1 MSSEKTEKPTLK
13 KIQDARKKGQV
24 AKSLELPIGC
34 QLAVLLI
41 YITSQGGNINND
53 IIQLIHLTMS
63 CLLLPIEQGIQ
74 IFIQGFIKLM
84 FKSVFLIGAILIA
97 ITIISFIVQTGFL
110 IATESMGFKADKLNV
125 VNNLKQMF
133 SAKNLVEFL
142 KSLIKITI
150 ISCVFSYL
158 LYHYGGSMQYL
169 PTLSLSDSMNV
180 IYKMIYWLWGA
191 LVICYLLFFMADF
204 AFQKQQ
210 IMKQLMMS
218 KEEIKQEFKNAEGNQ
233 EIKGHRR
240 AMHQEI
246 QSGSLAANVKKSS
259 VIVRNPT
266 HVAIGIHYQK
276 DVTSLPKV
284 TVKGVDEMAK
294 WIVELAIREG
304 VPVIEDVR
312 LARALL
318 NEVDEGHYIPVSLF
332 EPVAEL
338 LWLINEMRN
347 EVV

>member
-1 MSSEKTEKPTLK
+1 VSSEKTEKPTPK

-24 AKSLELPIGC
+24 AKSMELPVGC

-41 YITSQGGNINND
+41 YLTSQGENLNND
-53 IIQLIHLTMS
+53 IMQLIHLTMS
-63 CLLLPIEQGIQ
+63 CLLLPVEQGIQ
-74 IFIQGFIKLM
+74 LFIQGFVKLM
-84 FKSVFLIGAILIA
+84 FRSVFLIGVALIA
-97 ITIISFIVQTGFL
+97 VTIISFIAQTGFL
-110 IATESMGFKADKLNV
+110 IATESMGFKADKLNF

-133 SAKNLVEFL
+133 SAKSLVEFL

-150 ISCVFSYL
+150 IGCVFSYL

-180 IYKMIYWLWGA
+180 VYKMIYWLWGS
-191 LVICYLLFFMADF
+191 LVVCYLLFFLADF

-218 KEEIKQEFKNAEGNQ
+218 KEEIKQEFKNSEGNQ

-259 VIVRNPT
+259 AIVRNPT
-266 HVAIGIHYQK
+266 HVAIGIYFQEG
-276 DVTSLPKV
+276 VTPLPQV

-294 WIVELAIREG
+294 WIVELAEREG
-304 VPVIEDVR
+304 VPIVEDVR

-318 NEVDEGHYIPVSLF
+318 REVDEEQYIPSSLF

-338 LWLINEMRN
+338 LWLVKELKSDK
-347 EVV
+347 